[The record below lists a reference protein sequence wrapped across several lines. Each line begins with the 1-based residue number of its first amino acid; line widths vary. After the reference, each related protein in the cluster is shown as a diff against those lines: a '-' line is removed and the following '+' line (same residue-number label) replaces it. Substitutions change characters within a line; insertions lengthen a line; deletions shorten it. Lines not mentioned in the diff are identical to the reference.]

1 MKTFSII
8 NMMMGMS
15 MRKMCMC
22 FVMSENKKSSV
33 EDHVI
38 AA

>member
-1 MKTFSII
+1 MKTFGII

-15 MRKMCMC
+15 MRRMCMC
-22 FVMSENKKSSV
+22 FVMSENKESSV
-33 EDHVI
+33 EYRVI